1 MGRVSGTVAR
11 AAAGLALGEGSSAF
25 LAMPPLGGGRMFRA
39 FDKAT
44 GAVVWQTE
52 LPAGSSGAP
61 MTYLAGGKQYVVV
74 AVSDRGHEGELVA
87 FALP

>member
-1 MGRVSGTVAR
+1 MPPPRR
-11 AAAGLALGEGSSAF
+11 AISRTLSLLGEGQPVRV

-44 GAVVWQTE
+44 GDVVWQTE
-52 LPAGSSGAP
+52 LPAGTSGAP
-61 MTYLAGGKQYVVV
+61 MTYEVGGKQFITV
-74 AVSDRGHEGELVA
+74 AVSDRGHEGELIA